1 MKPAK
6 KSLARFGFV
15 RRWAELTFARDQAR
29 KFKHR
34 PSLALTNPAVLSAP
48 QGRVSQILERFGK
61 SGFAVLLIPAAQILR
76 FLGDIA

>member
-15 RRWAELTFARDQAR
+15 RRWAELTIAHDKAQL
-29 KFKHR
+29 FKHR

-48 QGRVSQILERFGK
+48 QGTVSQRLERFFSDG
-61 SGFAVLLIPAAQILR
+61 STDVANLR
-76 FLGDIA
+76 LV